1 MGQPLRTEQP
11 LETEVAVSK
20 ESSVGS
26 LVRRLAV
33 AGLLLAGL
41 TALASIALAF

>member
-1 MGQPLRTEQP
+1 MRQPTRRP
-11 LETEVAVSK
+11 LAAELATPA

-41 TALASIALAF
+41 TVLASIALAS